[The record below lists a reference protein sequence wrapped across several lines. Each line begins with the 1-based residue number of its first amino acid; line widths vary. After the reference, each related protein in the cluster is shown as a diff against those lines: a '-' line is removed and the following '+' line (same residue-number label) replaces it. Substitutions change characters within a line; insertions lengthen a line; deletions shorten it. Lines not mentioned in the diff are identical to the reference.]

1 MSTLST
7 HQTGHTPFPD
17 FSSSTGLRGLSAA
30 IGIIATA
37 VLFIVGFYPTA
48 MTSPDKI
55 PDGHGSRNTMTMP
68 LEEETPEEIIHE
80 ASSKPTPQQPK
91 VMVKTETPI
100 DVPTPDVKLD
110 FAVNPMIDVGLAVPA
125 MPTVAANAPTAPAA
139 FSINEL
145 DNEPALLFSPNPIY
159 PYAAKRAKKEGT
171 VTVRL
176 VIDPEGRVLKVELQP
191 GPDNEIFAKA
201 TLQAVKRWRFK
212 PAEKNGKRVM
222 CWVEVPVEFK
232 LHR

>member
-7 HQTGHTPFPD
+7 RPETPFPD
-17 FSSSTGLRGLSAA
+17 FSSSPGLRLLSAA
-30 IGIIATA
+30 IGIVATG

-48 MTSPDKI
+48 MTGPDKE
-55 PDGHGSRNTMTMP
+55 PDGRGTRNTMSMP
-68 LEEETPEEIIHE
+68 LEEETPQEVVHQ
-80 ASSKPTPQQPK
+80 ASSKPAPAQPK
-91 VMVKTETPI
+91 VSVRTETPV
-100 DVPTPDVKLD
+100 DVPAPDVKVD

-125 MPTVAANAPTAPAA
+125 MPTVASMAPAAPTA
-139 FSINEL
+139 FSLNEV
-145 DNEPALLFSPNPIY
+145 DNEPGLLFSPNPIY

-176 VIDPEGRVLKVELQP
+176 VIDPEGRVLKAELMP
-191 GPDNEIFAKA
+191 GPENDTFGKA

-212 PAEKNGKRVM
+212 PAEKNGRRVM